1 MLGIVSK
8 GIIIGVLVSAPMGPI
23 GMLCIQRTLN
33 KGRWHG
39 FVTGLGAALSDV
51 IYAVLTCL
59 GMGVVVTFVEANQ
72 APLQLIGSIV
82 LGIFGYYI
90 FQSNPVRNLKKQR
103 EKKLSFTQDFI
114 TAFLLTFSNV
124 LIVLLYI
131 GLFARFG
138 FVLPEYSFWL
148 LVVGIVSIGIG
159 AILWWFGI
167 TYIIAKL
174 RKWFNVRGIWLL
186 NRIVGSVIII
196 LSIIGALSV
205 LLTTYLQ
212 WPLLQI
218 YS

>member
-1 MLGIVSK
+1 MLGTITK
-8 GIIIGVLVSAPMGPI
+8 GLIIGILVSAPMGPI

-39 FVTGLGAALSDV
+39 FITGLGAALSDV
-51 IYAVLTCL
+51 LYAAFTCL
-59 GMGVVVTFVEANQ
+59 GMGVVVNFVEANQ
-72 APLQLIGSIV
+72 APLQIIGSIV

-90 FQSNPVRNLKKQR
+90 YQSNPVKNIKKQR

-138 FVLPEYSFWL
+138 FVLPDSSIWML
-148 LVVGIVSIGIG
+148 AGGIGCIGVG

-167 TYIIAKL
+167 TYIVAKL
-174 RKWFNVRGIWLL
+174 RKWFNVRGIWML
-186 NRIVGSVIII
+186 NRIVGTIII
-196 LSIIGALSV
+196 VLSIIGVLSV
-205 LLTTYLQ
+205 LLTSYFHV
-212 WPLLQI
+212 PLIQI
-218 YS
+218 YI

>member
-1 MLGIVSK
+1 MLGLISK
-8 GIIIGVLVSAPMGPI
+8 GIVIGVLVSAPMGPI

-51 IYAVLTCL
+51 IYAALTCL
-59 GMGVVVTFVEANQ
+59 GMGVVVNFVEANQ

-131 GLFARFG
+131 GLFARFSFVMPGSPLG
-138 FVLPEYSFWL
+138 FQ
-148 LVVGIVSIGIG
+148 LVGYLAIIIG
-159 AILWWFGI
+159 ALTWWFGI
-167 TYIIAKL
+167 TYFVNKV
-174 RKWFNVRGIWLL
+174 RTRFNVRGIWIL
-186 NRIVGSVIII
+186 NRIIGVVVIIA
-196 LSIIGALSV
+196 SIIGIVLAIAGKSLS
-205 LLTTYLQ
+205 
-212 WPLLQI
+212 
-218 YS
+218 

>member
-1 MLGIVSK
+1 MLGLISK
-8 GIIIGVLVSAPMGPI
+8 GIVIGVLVSAPMGPI

-51 IYAVLTCL
+51 IYAALTCL
-59 GMGVVVTFVEANQ
+59 GMGVVGNFVEANQ
-72 APLQLIGSIV
+72 TPLQLIGSIV

-138 FVLPEYSFWL
+138 FVLPEHSVWML
-148 LVVGIVSIGIG
+148 LGGIAFIGVGAV
-159 AILWWFGI
+159 LWWFGI
-167 TYIIAKL
+167 TFFVNKV
-174 RKWFNVRGIWLL
+174 RKKFNLRGIWIL
-186 NRIVGSVIII
+186 NRIIGSIVMLVSAVGLVYT
-196 LSIIGALSV
+196 LLGESI
-205 LLTTYLQ
+205 Y
-212 WPLLQI
+212 
-218 YS
+218 

>member
-1 MLGIVSK
+1 MLGIASK
-8 GIIIGVLVSAPMGPI
+8 GFIIGILVSAPMGPI

-39 FVTGLGAALSDV
+39 FATGLGAALSDV
-51 IYAVLTCL
+51 MYAALTCL
-59 GMGVVVTFVEANQ
+59 GMGVVVNFVEANQ
-72 APLQLIGSIV
+72 APLQLAGSIV

-90 FQSNPVRNLKKQR
+90 FKSNPVKSLKKQR

-138 FVLPEYSFWL
+138 FVLPDQSVWIMIS
-148 LVVGIVSIGIG
+148 GITGIG
-159 AILWWFGI
+159 LGAVSWWFGI

-174 RKWFNVRGIWLL
+174 RKWFNIRGIGLL
-186 NRIVGSVIII
+186 NKIVGTIII
-196 LSIIGALSV
+196 ALSIIGALSV
-205 LLTTYLQ
+205 LLTTYFK
-212 WPLLQI
+212 WPLL
-218 YS
+218 